1 MADKTVVLGYGVTGR
16 AVVSALVSRQ
26 EKVRIVDEN
35 PTQNLEEVA
44 QESGIEV
51 VDATKGFSWGEVLK
65 DCSQIV
71 LSPGIR
77 DDHPIFASA
86 RDASIP
92 ILDEFDL
99 ASRWDKRPCSA
110 ITGTNGKTTVVT
122 LVVEIL
128 NQSGIRAE
136 AAGNTDI
143 PLVQAIDNS
152 DVEHFVLE
160 SSSFRLAHSLNFLAS
175 PATWLNFAPDH
186 LDIHRNLDSYEQ
198 AKSKIW
204 DGISRNEDAIANLS
218 DPVVA
223 RHAPNGC
230 TSFGTTSSTC
240 RIQEGFL
247 LFLEEKVIALDDVL
261 RKFPHDL
268 ENAQAAVATA
278 IRSGATQEAC
288 AEVLANFSGLPHRME
303 DLGFVEGV
311 RFINDSK
318 ATTPHATISSMRA
331 IPEVTL
337 ILGGQNKGLD
347 FGDLGVLKPNG
358 VVAIGETADQ
368 INEVFEN
375 ICPVQIA
382 KNMQEAV
389 EKSVAMTRSGG
400 TVLLSP
406 GCSSFDWYNSY
417 KERGDEFRSLVMEH
431 GRKVKDE

>member
-1 MADKTVVLGYGVTGR
+1 LTDKTVVLGYGVTGR
-16 AVVSALVSRQ
+16 AVVSALTSRQ

-35 PTQNLEEVA
+35 PTQDLEEVA
-44 QESGIEV
+44 QETGVEV
-51 VDATKGFSWGEVLK
+51 VDVAKGFSWREVLK

-77 DDHPIFASA
+77 DDHPIFESAS
-86 RDASIP
+86 DIDIP

-122 LVVEIL
+122 LVAEIL
-128 NQSGIRAE
+128 NQAGIKAE
-136 AAGNTDI
+136 VAGNTDI
-143 PLVQAIDNS
+143 PLVKAID
-152 DVEHFVLE
+152 DPDTEYFVLE
-160 SSSFRLAHSLNFLAS
+160 SSSFRLAHSFNFSAS

-204 DGISRNEDAIANLS
+204 DGIFKDEDAIANLS

-223 RHAPNGC
+223 RHAPEGC

-240 RIQEGFL
+240 RVQEGFL
-247 LFLEEKVIALDDVL
+247 LFREEKVIALDDVC

-278 IRSGATQEAC
+278 IRSGATLEAC

-303 DLGFVEGV
+303 DLGFVKGI

-331 IPEVTL
+331 VSEVTL

-347 FGDLGVLKPNG
+347 FADFGVLRPKR
-358 VVAIGETADQ
+358 VIAIGETADA
-368 INEVFEN
+368 INEIFQN
-375 ICPVQIA
+375 ICPVQTA

-389 EKSVAMTRSGG
+389 ELSVVMTRSGG

-417 KERGDEFRSLVMEH
+417 KERGDEFRSLVMEY

>member
-136 AAGNTDI
+136 AAGN
-143 PLVQAIDNS
+143 L
-152 DVEHFVLE
+152 
-160 SSSFRLAHSLNFLAS
+160 SL
-175 PATWLNFAPDH
+175 
-186 LDIHRNLDSYEQ
+186 IH
-198 AKSKIW
+198 I
-204 DGISRNEDAIANLS
+204 
-218 DPVVA
+218 
-223 RHAPNGC
+223 
-230 TSFGTTSSTC
+230 
-240 RIQEGFL
+240 
-247 LFLEEKVIALDDVL
+247 
-261 RKFPHDL
+261 
-268 ENAQAAVATA
+268 
-278 IRSGATQEAC
+278 
-288 AEVLANFSGLPHRME
+288 
-303 DLGFVEGV
+303 
-311 RFINDSK
+311 
-318 ATTPHATISSMRA
+318 
-331 IPEVTL
+331 
-337 ILGGQNKGLD
+337 
-347 FGDLGVLKPNG
+347 
-358 VVAIGETADQ
+358 
-368 INEVFEN
+368 
-375 ICPVQIA
+375 
-382 KNMQEAV
+382 
-389 EKSVAMTRSGG
+389 
-400 TVLLSP
+400 
-406 GCSSFDWYNSY
+406 
-417 KERGDEFRSLVMEH
+417 
-431 GRKVKDE
+431 